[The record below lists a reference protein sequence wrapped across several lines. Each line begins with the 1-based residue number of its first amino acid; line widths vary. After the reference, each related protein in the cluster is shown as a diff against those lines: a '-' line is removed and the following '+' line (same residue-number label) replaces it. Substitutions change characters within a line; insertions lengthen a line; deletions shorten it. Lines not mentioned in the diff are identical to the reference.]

1 MLRMPG
7 LAMPVL
13 GVLGLQSEPMG
24 WGTQIDDVEPY
35 LPPEARFVPL
45 EESGHFVHI
54 EQPARVADLVLDFLG
69 QPPAPGAGWGP
80 VGGGTSGPGVA
91 IPEPNGGAPP
101 APVRQLSHGRA
112 RLALHDLRGGD
123 GRALLILHGLGER
136 APAEVPSYLDAWRG
150 PIAALDFTG
159 HGLSTIPRGGG
170 YTAEV
175 LLADADAALRAVG
188 EATVLGRGL
197 GAYVA
202 LLLAGARPDL
212 VCGAILTD
220 GAGILGGGNGP
231 GSPLTSAVDGGALAP
246 PDPFALVELARDLRP
261 PDYATSFVRLATQA
275 SPLDQPIAVAA
286 VNRPEW
292 LDAVIREPGVV
303 TMPLSDALALYRD
316 AERPP
321 TGA

>member
-1 MLRMPG
+1 M
-7 LAMPVL
+7 
-13 GVLGLQSEPMG
+13 
-24 WGTQIDDVEPY
+24 
-35 LPPEARFVPL
+35 
-45 EESGHFVHI
+45 HI
-54 EQPARVADLVLDFLG
+54 EQPARVAELVLDFLG
-69 QPPAPGAGWGP
+69 KPPARRRRMGTGGRRHVRPRRRDPGAERRGARPRPCGSCPTAAPGWRC
-80 VGGGTSGPGVA
+80 TTC
-91 IPEPNGGAPP
+91 
-101 APVRQLSHGRA
+101 
-112 RLALHDLRGGD
+112 RGGD
-123 GRALLILHGLGER
+123 GRSLLLLHGLGER
-136 APAEVPSYLDAWRG
+136 APAEVPPYLDAWPG

-231 GSPLTSAVDGGALAP
+231 GSPLTSAVDAGALAP

-303 TMPLSDALALYRD
+303 TLPLSDALALYRD
-316 AERPP
+316 AERPADGRMICSAGGSDLP
-321 TGA
+321 MRQG